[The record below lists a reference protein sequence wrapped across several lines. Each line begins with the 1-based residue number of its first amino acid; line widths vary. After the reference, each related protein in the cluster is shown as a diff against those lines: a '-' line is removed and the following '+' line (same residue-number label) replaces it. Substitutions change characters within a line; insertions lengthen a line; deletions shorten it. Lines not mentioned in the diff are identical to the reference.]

1 MPRPAVN
8 PYRLDSVNPESLA
21 RRDFLWSGARVLG
34 GAAMAAAGLPLLGKE
49 GWAHTRAWADQNQ
62 QQTVPG
68 KEKLIVRSLK
78 YMDLETPAFLFQSW
92 ITPANLFFVR
102 THLPT
107 PLRAD
112 LHEWRLK
119 VSGEVEKSLSLSM
132 ADLQRMAQK
141 TVVTVLECAG
151 NGRSFYR
158 PRVPGI
164 QWERGAVGN
173 AQFTGPMLSE
183 ILSRAR
189 VKSAGKHVAF
199 NGLDAPP
206 GKVPDFIR
214 SIPVEKA
221 MHADTLVALKM
232 NGAPLRVEHGYP
244 ARVVPPGWVGAAAV
258 KWLEEITVLPQE
270 FVGNFMKPGYR
281 LPNHPLEPGGDLN
294 PDDSSPITALPVKSI
309 IVRPSDGSQAS
320 IGVVKISGAAWAG
333 EEEIARVEIST
344 DAGDTWHGAI
354 LGNDRAHYA
363 WRLWDYNW
371 TPPSAGSFT
380 ILSRATDSAGRVQPA
395 RPAWNPSGY
404 LWNVMDRVQVHVQA

>member
-1 MPRPAVN
+1 LEATV
-8 PYRLDSVNPESLA
+8 LKKLA
-21 RRDFLWSGARVLG
+21 RREFLSSGARMVG
-34 GAAMAAAGLPLLGKE
+34 GVALAAAGLPTLSE
-49 GWAHTRAWADQNQ
+49 SGWVDALALADQGQ
-62 QQTVPG
+62 QEVVPG

-78 YMDLETPAFLFQSW
+78 YMDLETPASLLQSW
-92 ITPANLFFVR
+92 ITPTNSFFVR

-107 PLRAD
+107 PLRAN

-119 VSGEVEKSLSLSM
+119 VSGEVEKPLSLSM
-132 ADLQRMAQK
+132 ADLQRMVQK

-173 AQFTGPMLSE
+173 AQFAGPMLSE
-183 ILSRAR
+183 ILGRAG
-189 VKSAGKHVAF
+189 VKPSGKHIAF

-221 MHADTLVALKM
+221 MHADTLIALKM
-232 NGAPLRVEHGYP
+232 NGAPLRLEHGYP
-244 ARVVPPGWVGAAAV
+244 ARVIPPGWVGAAAV

-281 LPNHPLEPGGDLN
+281 LPNHPLDPGGDLN

-309 IVRPSDGSQAS
+309 IASPADDAQAK
-320 IGVVKISGAAWAG
+320 IGPVKVSGVAWAG
-333 EEEIARVEIST
+333 EEQITRVEIST
-344 DAGDTWHGAI
+344 DAGDSWHDAN
-354 LGNDRAHYA
+354 LGNDQAHYA

-371 TPPSAGSFT
+371 TPPSEGTFT
-380 ILSRATDSAGRVQPA
+380 ILARATDTAGRVQPS

-404 LWNVMDRVQVHVQA
+404 LWNVIDRVQIHVHA